1 MNALVHKY
9 FTLLT
14 KKLTWTQGT
23 SNIIFEIMVD
33 LKVGGLQDVIDS
45 HNSCWN
51 GNKITQNTWNI
62 YFRLPYGWPQLTSKF
77 WGVILEASHG
87 LQYLQK
93 NWK

>member
-14 KKLTWTQGT
+14 IKLTWTQGT

-51 GNKITQNTWNI
+51 GNKITQNT
-62 YFRLPYGWPQLTSKF
+62 
-77 WGVILEASHG
+77 LE
-87 LQYLQK
+87 YLF
-93 NWK
+93 